1 MAYKLLR
8 KKHMVSLQIL
18 THHKIKGGAE
28 MPHHLTGEKNA
39 N

>member
-18 THHKIKGGAE
+18 TLHKITGGAE
-28 MPHHLTGEKNA
+28 MPHRLTGE
-39 N
+39 